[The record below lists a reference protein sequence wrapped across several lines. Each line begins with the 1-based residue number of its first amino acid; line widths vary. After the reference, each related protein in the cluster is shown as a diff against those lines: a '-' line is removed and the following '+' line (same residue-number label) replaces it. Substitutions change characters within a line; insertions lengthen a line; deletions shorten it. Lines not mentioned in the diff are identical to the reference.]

1 MNDGA
6 ESAMFKQLFQ
16 RWTEK
21 DETQGLG
28 KIYTTGK
35 IGECVCPG
43 FGFLTCDKQLLRE
56 HHSHQLSPAFSILK
70 I

>member
-1 MNDGA
+1 
-6 ESAMFKQLFQ
+6 MFKQLFQ

-35 IGECVCPG
+35 IGEHVCPE
-43 FGFLTCDKQLLRE
+43 FGFPTCAKQQLRE
-56 HHSHQLSPAFSILK
+56 YHSH
-70 I
+70 